1 VAFFAERL
9 SRVRPSASSGA
20 AQRARELRASGR
32 DIINLGQGEPDFP
45 TPDHVI
51 EAAAR
56 AMRAGATRYTDTDGT
71 PELKAAVVE
80 KFRRE
85 NGLRFEPRQ
94 VSVGTGGKQVIFNAL
109 MATLDPGDEVLIPA
123 PHWVSYPEMVA
134 FAHGRPVVL
143 PTEEKQ
149 DFRLTPATLEAAITR
164 RTKWLILNAP
174 SNPAGATYTEAE
186 LRALAAVLERH
197 PQVWV
202 LSDDMYE
209 HILFDGRRFATMAH
223 VAPPLAE
230 RTLTVNGVSKTYAM
244 TGFRIGYGA
253 GPVELIRAMATLQSQ
268 STANPSAVGQA
279 AAVAALTGPQDLV
292 GARNAEFER
301 RRDALLPKL
310 AAAGLPCR
318 QPAGAFYFYPSCA
331 GLIGGRLRSDAD
343 VALYLL
349 EEGVALV
356 HGAPYGTS
364 PRIRI
369 SFATSMENLD
379 EACRRIAAATA
390 KLCTS

>member
-1 VAFFAERL
+1 MAFFAERL

>member
-310 AAAGLPCR
+310 AAAGLPRR